1 MDTDRGQQIAQYLVA
16 AGGTLLILWLEAPEW
31 QRRQAAMTATHLAA
45 RVMARP
51 HRAAG
56 HAGMTA
62 ELRAGREDAAVL
74 PYSLARFVG
83 QVREWARRSYESMA
97 A

>member
-1 MDTDRGQQIAQYLVA
+1 MTDRGQEIAKYLIA
-16 AGGTLLILWLEAPEW
+16 AAGTLLILWMEAPDW
-31 QRRQAAMTATHLAA
+31 QRKQAAMTATHLAA
-45 RVMARP
+45 RVTARP

-62 ELRAGREDAAVL
+62 ELAAGREDAAVL

-83 QVREWARRSYESMA
+83 QVREWARRSYEGMA